1 MQCVQG
7 QHLGEGDGGATLA
20 ALIGSRK
27 RDKILP

>member
-1 MQCVQG
+1 MQCVPA
-7 QHLGEGDGGATLA
+7 QHLGEDDADATLA